1 MQPLHN
7 DIAPVAGLAGHAPTG
22 SPGLTGGSGPA
33 RIVPAVSPVLDGSP
47 GRVATGGSESSVPTA
62 DARASV
68 GFDPATDPAEDLTA
82 TLRKA
87 IARHGGQAVLLC
99 SFQKEES
106 VLIDEL
112 LRVQASHAISGD
124 GGGGVRIVT
133 IDTGVLFEET
143 MKTWR
148 EFEQRF
154 GVSIEVQD
162 ASNPAREGGP
172 WSGPE
177 HCCSVAKVAALER
190 ALDSAEGWI
199 TGIRREQ
206 GPTRAGAELIEHD
219 ERRGLWK
226 YNPLAHWTEKDLWR
240 RIHERDLP
248 YNPLHDQGYESIGCA
263 PCTQPG
269 SGREG
274 RWAGTEK
281 TECGLHVEPATQ

>member
-1 MQPLHN
+1 MR
-7 DIAPVAGLAGHAPTG
+7 GLA
-22 SPGLTGGSGPA
+22 
-33 RIVPAVSPVLDGSP
+33 D
-47 GRVATGGSESSVPTA
+47 
-62 DARASV
+62 
-68 GFDPATDPAEDLTA
+68 
-82 TLRKA
+82 TLREA
-87 IARHGGQAVLLC
+87 VERHGERAVLLC

-112 LRVQASHAISGD
+112 LRVSD
-124 GGGGVRIVT
+124 GRTDAVRIVT

-143 MKTWR
+143 LQTWR
-148 EFEQRF
+148 QFEERF
-154 GVSIEVQD
+154 AIKVEVQD
-162 ASNPAREGGP
+162 ASSPQEP

-190 ALDSAEGWI
+190 ALADADGWI

-206 GPTRAGAELIEHD
+206 GPTRAGAELIERD
-219 ERRGLWK
+219 ETRGLWK
-226 YNPLAHWTEKDLWR
+226 FNPLAHWTDRDLWR

-263 PCTQPG
+263 PCTQQG

-281 TECGLHVEPATQ
+281 TECGLHVEQVGL